1 MLNRN
6 TLVAAIVAFGGFY
19 AEPVFAQ
26 QFGLQVGPPAA
37 AIPQVGTASTPK
49 KPSKDSVFVVRS
61 IGCVD
66 PAGARLV
73 SRAEGLVN
81 GVRRSVPLQLLP
93 MPSPGVHGVPRA
105 WPEGGTWIVTL
116 AGACDGK
123 TAGAIVSMGTRTVY
137 DRNAVTRLAH
147 GPTGAEIDGALNALT
162 AAPQAPTQR

>member
-6 TLVAAIVAFGGFY
+6 TRIAAIVVFCAIC
-19 AEPVFAQ
+19 AEPASAQ

-37 AIPQVGTASTPK
+37 AIPQAGTASTPK
-49 KPSKDSVFVVRS
+49 KLAKDSVFVVRS

-73 SRAEGLVN
+73 STAEGLVN
-81 GVRRSVPLQLLP
+81 GVRRSVPLQLMP
-93 MPSPGVHGVPRA
+93 MPSPGVHAVPRA

-116 AGACDGK
+116 AGTCDGK
-123 TAGAIVSMGTRTVY
+123 TAGAIVSMGMRTVY
-137 DRNAVTRLAH
+137 DRTAVTRLAH
-147 GPTGAEIDGALNALT
+147 RPTGAEIDGALNALV